1 MDINGNNPGLL
12 GQYYDDLKNEM
23 HGKHSGRPND
33 GGMIDVSHP
42 IGQDTFLHKAMKCRD
57 ELKDKCAKRIIVDIY
72 TKILP
77 LDKDYIDGH
86 HGKCCDDVDKMLDDK
101 KMTGIQYLKSCSN
114 ATKAPLVEYILRSL
128 DTIANNYYQEAKDEM
143 EDAKENQEK
152 VPEPETPDPEQDD
165 EIASQ
170 LVDIK
175 KDTEYEDF
183 IEKLKKKTINRI
195 VADVSKIITDKKEE
209 SNMEFKTPEK
219 EEESPVAEAVDY
231 INKQLWK
238 ENKNLDSIQDDVI
251 AYAIR
256 EATLNQM
263 DLCFKQP
270 YSSFR
275 EYASRIRMGKGYLI
289 TENAVNEL
297 RKEL

>member
-1 MDINGNNPGLL
+1 
-12 GQYYDDLKNEM
+12 
-23 HGKHSGRPND
+23 
-33 GGMIDVSHP
+33 
-42 IGQDTFLHKAMKCRD
+42 
-57 ELKDKCAKRIIVDIY
+57 
-72 TKILP
+72 
-77 LDKDYIDGH
+77 
-86 HGKCCDDVDKMLDDK
+86 
-101 KMTGIQYLKSCSN
+101 
-114 ATKAPLVEYILRSL
+114 
-128 DTIANNYYQEAKDEM
+128 
-143 EDAKENQEK
+143 
-152 VPEPETPDPEQDD
+152 
-165 EIASQ
+165 
-170 LVDIK
+170 
-175 KDTEYEDF
+175 
-183 IEKLKKKTINRI
+183 
-195 VADVSKIITDKKEE
+195 
-209 SNMEFKTPEK
+209 MEFKTPEK